1 MAMNHLPD
9 YVVDKLTEQVA
20 VQSYY
25 WIYRKEVSTISIDLV
40 NPRNHKSFLN
50 HVYNITR
57 DISRKKVFRKNIV
70 VGFLRKN
77 FTKGKET
84 YFHYNQDFD
93 AISILVKYNILENI
107 GDNKFRLV

>member
-1 MAMNHLPD
+1 MALNNLPD
-9 YVVDKLTEQVA
+9 YIIDKLTEQVA
-20 VQSYY
+20 VQTYC
-25 WIYRKEVSTISIDLV
+25 WIYRKEESPVTIDLV
-40 NPRNHKSFLN
+40 NPRNHRPFLE

-84 YFHYNQDFD
+84 YFYYNQDFD
-93 AISILVKYNILENI
+93 AISILVKYNILEDI
-107 GDNKFRLV
+107 GGDKFKIN